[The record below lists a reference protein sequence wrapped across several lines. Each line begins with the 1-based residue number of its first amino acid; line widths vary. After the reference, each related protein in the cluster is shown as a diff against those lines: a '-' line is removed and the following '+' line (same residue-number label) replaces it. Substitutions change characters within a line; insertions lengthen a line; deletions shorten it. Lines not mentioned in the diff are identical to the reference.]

1 MSYGIQTRV
10 AGLFLEDT
18 VSCMIFLSFFCPS
31 FIILLFVLHLE
42 CS

>member
-18 VSCMIFLSFFCPS
+18 VSSMISFLSF
-31 FIILLFVLHLE
+31 LLSLFP
-42 CS
+42 